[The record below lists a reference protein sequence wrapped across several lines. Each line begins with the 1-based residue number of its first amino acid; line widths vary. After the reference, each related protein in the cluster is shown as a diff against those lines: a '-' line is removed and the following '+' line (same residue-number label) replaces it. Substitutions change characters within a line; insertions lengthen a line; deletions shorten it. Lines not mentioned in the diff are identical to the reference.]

1 MAQAPRQ
8 YFEVKTVNGVTIVR
22 FLNMPTVVESKE
34 IREIGAQLSD
44 LLEGQSHAKSLI
56 NLSDIPWL
64 PSAMLGELIGLS
76 KKLARLNGDL
86 KLCCVAP
93 ELMDIFRVTKVERLF
108 AIYGTEQA
116 ALDSF

>member
-1 MAQAPRQ
+1 MAQASRQ
-8 YFEVKTVNGVTIVR
+8 YFDVKTGNGVTIVR
-22 FLNMPTVVESKE
+22 FLNTPTVIEPKE

-44 LLEGQSHAKSLI
+44 LLEGQSHAKLLI

-76 KKLARLNGDL
+76 KKLARLNGGL
-86 KLCCVAP
+86 KLCCIAP
-93 ELMDIFRVTKVERLF
+93 GLMDIFRVTKVERLF